1 MDPKFHGPCC
11 AQLDGLKL
19 PFGRQL
25 DLWPRGHLKTH
36 IITIAKNIQYYLQN
50 NNVRIMLAG
59 SSRENSMKNLRKIK
73 HIFETNTLLHW
84 LFPEC
89 IPDIKGN
96 KWAEMEILLPRT
108 RNHPESTFKC
118 IGVGGH
124 ITGWHFDVLS
134 KDDLIDEKTERSP
147 EVMEKIIDW
156 HLLTKNLL
164 ESPVTGIDQL
174 VGTRWAMF
182 DLYQH
187 IITNEREYT
196 VNKISAL
203 DLITG
208 EPVWPSRF
216 PKEALL
222 DLRLKDPYMYACSR
236 GDQPILMADWTEK
249 PISKICVR
257 ESILGWAKVAGRQTL
272 IPSTVLDV
280 GYKVAPMFEITT
292 EHGRKTYQTL
302 DHRWWQT
309 KLAWTGHDY
318 PYAEVAPG
326 DSLTSCYTP
335 MASTAG
341 LDLSLASWLGGMFD
355 GEGTI
360 SGRDTLSICQSMR
373 TNKPLC
379 EKIANALDSLGIAT
393 ELWLDERRMV
403 AHFKISGRSNKLRF
417 RALCNPYKL
426 RGKQLFGT
434 RLSEDF
440 GQHCI
445 TSMLEM
451 APEQAFWL
459 RTTTGNYVVSGFLSA
474 NCQQMNNPRDEA
486 VTDFRASWLRYY
498 GFADE
503 SLNILAEIG

>member
-1 MDPKFHGPCC
+1 MDPAFHGPRC
-11 AQLDGLKL
+11 AQLDSLKL
-19 PFGRQL
+19 PYGRQL

-73 HIFETNTLLHW
+73 QIFETNTLLHW

-89 IPDIKGN
+89 IPDLKGD

-124 ITGWHFDVLS
+124 ITGWHFDVLA

-203 DLITG
+203 DMVTG
-208 EPVWPSRF
+208 EPVWASRF

-222 DLRLKDPYMYACSR
+222 DLRLKDPYMYA
-236 GDQPILMADWTEK
+236 
-249 PISKICVR
+249 
-257 ESILGWAKVAGRQTL
+257 
-272 IPSTVLDV
+272 
-280 GYKVAPMFEITT
+280 
-292 EHGRKTYQTL
+292 
-302 DHRWWQT
+302 
-309 KLAWTGHDY
+309 
-318 PYAEVAPG
+318 
-326 DSLTSCYTP
+326 
-335 MASTAG
+335 
-341 LDLSLASWLGGMFD
+341 
-355 GEGTI
+355 
-360 SGRDTLSICQSMR
+360 
-373 TNKPLC
+373 
-379 EKIANALDSLGIAT
+379 
-393 ELWLDERRMV
+393 
-403 AHFKISGRSNKLRF
+403 
-417 RALCNPYKL
+417 
-426 RGKQLFGT
+426 
-434 RLSEDF
+434 
-440 GQHCI
+440 
-445 TSMLEM
+445 
-451 APEQAFWL
+451 
-459 RTTTGNYVVSGFLSA
+459 
-474 NCQQMNNPRDEA
+474 CQQMNNPRDEA